1 MQWFICFETKSRIFK
16 GAWLLFELNSE
27 NIYNFF
33 LDVYNVY
40 RMHFNALWIH
50 VFECQS
56 WIIKCDT
63 ELPIL
68 CYMYVNKTG
77 HVLVYTLNFW
87 YEIPRLKQTFNET
100 NTRSLDSVYL
110 FYHEELVCGL
120 YLPETTLLPVN
131 VTVVT

>member
-1 MQWFICFETKSRIFK
+1 MFTMFTECI
-16 GAWLLFELNSE
+16 
-27 NIYNFF
+27 
-33 LDVYNVY
+33 
-40 RMHFNALWIH
+40 FNALLIH

-77 HVLVYTLNFW
+77 HVLVYTLNFC